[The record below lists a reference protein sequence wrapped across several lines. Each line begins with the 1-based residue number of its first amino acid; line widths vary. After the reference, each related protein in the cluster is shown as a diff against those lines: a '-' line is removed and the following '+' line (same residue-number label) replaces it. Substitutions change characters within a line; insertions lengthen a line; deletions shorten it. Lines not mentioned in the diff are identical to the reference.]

1 MDRRK
6 FINALAAGVFA
17 STDTVRAQKVTKVY
31 RIGMLE
37 AVSASQNAAN
47 LVAFREGLRDAG
59 YAEGKNLLI
68 EYRSAD
74 GRAERFP
81 ELASELVTLKVDVIV
96 SRGTPATRAARN
108 ATTTIP
114 VVMAT
119 MGEVRGLVAGFA
131 RPGGNVT
138 GFTTFTTELTA
149 KRLELL
155 KELVPNLSRVAMLH
169 NMSNPAAAP
178 EWEEVQA
185 AARVLSLQ
193 AELLDVRNRDDLEAA
208 FERALQ
214 RHVDALVIGADGVT
228 QVHQRLIIDSVARS
242 RLATSYPTREAV
254 EAGGLISYAIDY
266 PDLYLRLA
274 GQIAKIFN
282 GTSPRDI
289 PVEQPTK
296 VELAINLGT
305 ARALGLTVPQPLLLR
320 ANRLIQ

>member
-1 MDRRK
+1 
-6 FINALAAGVFA
+6 
-17 STDTVRAQKVTKVY
+17 
-31 RIGMLE
+31 
-37 AVSASQNAAN
+37 
-47 LVAFREGLRDAG
+47 
-59 YAEGKNLLI
+59 
-68 EYRSAD
+68 
-74 GRAERFP
+74 
-81 ELASELVTLKVDVIV
+81 
-96 SRGTPATRAARN
+96 
-108 ATTTIP
+108 
-114 VVMAT
+114 
-119 MGEVRGLVAGFA
+119 
-131 RPGGNVT
+131 
-138 GFTTFTTELTA
+138 
-149 KRLELL
+149 
-155 KELVPNLSRVAMLH
+155 
-169 NMSNPAAAP
+169 
-178 EWEEVQA
+178 VQA
-185 AARVLSLQ
+185 AARVLGLQ
-193 AELLDVRNRDDLEAA
+193 AELLDVRSRDDLEAA